1 MLCCRWQ
8 ILKRESDDG
17 FSHKPKLTPQ
27 QAAEA
32 QQLLPELARKL
43 RHNVSCALTFTHA
56 SPTTMQS
63 AWHSRCAASKVPR
76 HFSCHTVALPST
88 PSRSPCS
95 EASGSHSIASGTL
108 QPPHVRCD
116 RSVLNYCT
124 VVAAAAQIAE
134 LYKQASKDPDAAAAA
149 RAAPCTS
156 GQMPEFTAVYTA
168 TAAFYP
174 RVFPFNVSD
183 EEYQAVALQVSEANQ
198 QRKRQR
204 EDVDN
209 YALSLRLRARPL
221 QCEPAAM
228 QSLSGARDPR
238 LDRRASPAPVGEAA
252 VHQRADRRQQKH
264 VRGSDGYVRL
274 PLPLFA
280 LGKEYL
286 GDEMYAS
293 MQQRLHETAT
303 AAAREQVLQE
313 RPQLLLEARLQ
324 GKQAAA
330 GSEQQQQQQQPPQQ
344 QQQQQLEEGQLA
356 MAEAPLADGVLD
368 LERPDGLW
376 ELVCHRM
383 GGSIQTGQCC

>member
-1 MLCCRWQ
+1 
-8 ILKRESDDG
+8 
-17 FSHKPKLTPQ
+17 
-27 QAAEA
+27 
-32 QQLLPELARKL
+32 
-43 RHNVSCALTFTHA
+43 
-56 SPTTMQS
+56 
-63 AWHSRCAASKVPR
+63 
-76 HFSCHTVALPST
+76 
-88 PSRSPCS
+88 
-95 EASGSHSIASGTL
+95 
-108 QPPHVRCD
+108 
-116 RSVLNYCT
+116 
-124 VVAAAAQIAE
+124 
-134 LYKQASKDPDAAAAA
+134 
-149 RAAPCTS
+149 
-156 GQMPEFTAVYTA
+156 MPEFTAVYTA

-204 EDVDN
+204 EDVGN

-221 QCEPAAM
+221 QSEPAVM
-228 QSLSGARDPR
+228 QTISGARDPR

-252 VHQRADRRQQKH
+252 VHQRADPRQQKV

-280 LGKEYL
+280 LGKDYL

-313 RPQLLLEARLQ
+313 RPQLLQEARLQ

-330 GSEQQQQQQQPPQQ
+330 GSEQQQP

-356 MAEAPLADGVLD
+356 LAEAPLADGALD
-368 LERPDGLW
+368 LERSDGLW

-383 GGSIQTGQCC
+383 GGGVQTGECRQLPLFLGCWQPG